1 MCKNTQSI
9 TWIQQPACKIPKNSS
24 LYFKMLKTYF
34 WQRNIIFT
42 FDIRTKKNL

>member
-9 TWIQQPACKIPKNSS
+9 VWIQQPASKIPKNSS
-24 LYFKMLKTYF
+24 LYFKILKTYF